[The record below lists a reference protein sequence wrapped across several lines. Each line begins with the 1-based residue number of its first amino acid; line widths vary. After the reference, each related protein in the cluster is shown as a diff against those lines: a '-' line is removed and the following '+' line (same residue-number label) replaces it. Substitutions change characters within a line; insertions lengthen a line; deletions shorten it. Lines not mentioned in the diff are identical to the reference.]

1 MRKNLKLKKRAVSLT
16 AAGVMMATTLLTGCG
31 GNATSG
37 ASDATTSA
45 TTAQDQSE
53 TEKPYDGVTISM
65 MMNQGSYATTF
76 SGVFLDI
83 CDEIKE
89 KTGITMDIQPVTD
102 FMDVIQVKLATNE
115 IPDIF
120 VHNLPQNVKLFNAQ
134 ENCVVMNDQPWFERM
149 SSPDTVLYEDG
160 NLYGMPIQSAT
171 WFPAIY
177 YNKDILKQ
185 AGYEDPHPTTMDELY
200 EICEAI
206 KTNCPDITPLYMMD
220 NDTTRTQLFMTMGLG
235 VALND
240 QKEVYDKLQSGE
252 LKFSDVP
259 EIKRVTEDF
268 KKFYDLGY
276 VNPDHMSTRIDD
288 GVLNMAGGTAAMVI
302 ADEWVLQDIV
312 NQNPDLDI
320 GSFVIPFD
328 GKDMAVMGNFVLA
341 MYVNKNGENKDACLA
356 WINEFSKPEYM
367 NRFNTETGTLATFKD
382 CETAKLHPAVAH
394 IYEDYVQ
401 KGNAALEFNA
411 YLDDQKA
418 LLDSYLF
425 FLYADVI
432 SGQSTVDEMWQRWD
446 EKFAEFQ
453 KQNGVP
459 GF

>member
-206 KTNCPDITPLYMMD
+206 KTNCPDITPLYMTD

-367 NRFNTETGTLATFKD
+367 NRFNIETGTLATFKD

>member
-1 MRKNLKLKKRAVSLT
+1 
-16 AAGVMMATTLLTGCG
+16 MATTLLTGCG